1 MTEIVLLR
9 ERYIAKVVKPVK
21 LPVSAMFHCY
31 PRRQKSKVWYSP
43 RFTTYF
49 QAHEWLSKELAT
61 NLDSVGKVTSVFVPI
76 VTQYI
81 QAEENPEE
89 TSK

>member
-21 LPVSAMFHCY
+21 LTASALFHCS
-31 PRRQKSKVWYSP
+31 RRSKSKVWYSP

-61 NLDSVGKVTSVFVPI
+61 NLDSVGKVTSVFVPV